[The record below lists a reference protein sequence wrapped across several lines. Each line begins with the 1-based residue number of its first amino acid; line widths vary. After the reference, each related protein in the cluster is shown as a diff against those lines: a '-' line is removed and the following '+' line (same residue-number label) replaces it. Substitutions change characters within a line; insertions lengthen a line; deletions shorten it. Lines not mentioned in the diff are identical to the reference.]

1 MAVSRKNSDVPVY
14 LFHQG
19 NNAKAYEYL
28 GSHKYGRDKTVFRV
42 WAPNARSVS
51 VVGDFNGW
59 DRSSAVMDRIT
70 GGGIWE
76 CVLPRLSRYENY
88 KYSIETPEG
97 DIVLKADP
105 YAYHMETSGQG
116 TASKIYEING
126 YKWKDDE
133 WVKAKQHYSI
143 YASPVNVYEVH
154 LGSWRRYA
162 DGNFFSYKKLARE
175 LIPYVKEMGYTHI
188 ELMPVMEH
196 PFDGSWGYQCTGYF
210 AATSRYGTPHELMA
224 FIDECHR
231 NNIGVILDWVPAHFP
246 KDAHGLYE
254 FDGTACY
261 EYCDRRKGEHLE
273 WGTRVFDYGKPE
285 VQSFLISSAM
295 FWLDKFHADG
305 LRVDAVASMLYLDYG
320 RRDGEWI
327 ANERG
332 GNENFEV
339 VAFLRKLNELV
350 FKEFPYTMMIA
361 EESTSWPNVTKPVY
375 LGGLGFNFKW
385 NMGWMNDML
394 TYTALDPYFRK
405 YNHDKL
411 TFSFMYAF
419 SENFVLPISHDEVV
433 HGKRSL
439 LDKMPGSY
447 EEKFA
452 GLRAFMG
459 YMMAHPGKKLSFM
472 GQELGQF
479 REWDYNT
486 ELDWGLLD
494 YEMHRRTQL
503 FFKEINRFYVENET
517 LWQIDYNWDG
527 FAWIGGDDADN
538 SVVSFRRISEAG
550 RELIVV
556 CNFTPVTR
564 ENYRVGVPFG
574 SGECEVVF
582 NTDDVRYGG
591 RGVAVSDV
599 VQVQNIGWNGYGN
612 SVELTLPG
620 LSVLYI
626 EKRNMEG

>member
-59 DRSSAVMDRIT
+59 DRSAAVMSRIT

-76 CVLPRLSRYENY
+76 CVLPRLARYENY
-88 KYSIETPEG
+88 KYSIETPDG

-116 TASKIYEING
+116 TASKIYEIGG

-133 WVKAKQHYSI
+133 WLKAKQHYSI

-210 AATSRYGTPHELMA
+210 AATSRYGMPHELMA

-295 FWLDKFHADG
+295 FWLDKFHVDG

-332 GNENFEV
+332 GNENFEA

-350 FKEFPYTMMIA
+350 FKEFPCTMMIA

-411 TFSFMYAF
+411 TISFMYAF

-479 REWDYNT
+479 KEWDYNT

-494 YEMHRRTQL
+494 YEMHRRTQQ
-503 FFKEINRFYVENET
+503 FFKELNRFYVENEA

-550 RELIVV
+550 RELIAV

-564 ENYRVGVPFG
+564 ENYRVGVPFS

>member
-1 MAVSRKNSDVPVY
+1 
-14 LFHQG
+14 
-19 NNAKAYEYL
+19 
-28 GSHKYGRDKTVFRV
+28 
-42 WAPNARSVS
+42 
-51 VVGDFNGW
+51 
-59 DRSSAVMDRIT
+59 RIT
-70 GGGIWE
+70 DGGIWE
-76 CVLPRLSRYENY
+76 CVLPRVARFENY
-88 KYSIETPEG
+88 KYSIETQTG
-97 DIVLKADP
+97 GIILKTDP
-105 YAYHMETSGQG
+105 YAYHMETGLA
-116 TASKIYEING
+116 TASKIYDIDG
-126 YKWKDDE
+126 YRWKDEE
-133 WVKAKQHYSI
+133 WIKAKRHYSI
-143 YASPVNVYEVH
+143 YSSPVNIYELH
-154 LGSWRRYA
+154 LGSWRRFA
-162 DGNFFSYKKLARE
+162 DGNYFSYKKLARE
-175 LIPYVKEMGYTHI
+175 LIPYVREMGYTHV

-196 PFDGSWGYQCTGYF
+196 PYDGSWGYQCTGYF
-210 AATSRYGTPHELMA
+210 AATSRYGTPCELMA

-261 EYCDRRKGEHLE
+261 EYSDRRKGEHYE

-320 RRDGEWI
+320 RGDGEWI
-327 ANERG
+327 PNDKG
-332 GNENFEV
+332 GNENLEA

-350 FKEFPYTMMIA
+350 FKEFPHAMMIA
-361 EESTSWPNVTKPVY
+361 EESTSWPSVTKPVY

-385 NMGWMNDML
+385 NMGWMNDTM
-394 TYTALDPYFRK
+394 TYTSMDPYFRK

-411 TFSFMYAF
+411 TFSFIYAF

-439 LDKMPGSY
+439 LDKMPGKY

-459 YMMAHPGKKLSFM
+459 YMMAHPGKKHIFM

-479 REWDYNT
+479 KEWDHNS
-486 ELDWGLLD
+486 ELDWMLLD
-494 YEMHRRTQL
+494 YDMHKKTQH
-503 FFKEINRFYVENET
+503 FFAQLNKFYIAHEA

-527 FAWIGGDDADN
+527 FKWIAGDDVDN
-538 SVVSFRRISEAG
+538 SVVSFRRISENG
-550 RELIVV
+550 RELIAI

-564 ENYRVGVPFG
+564 VNYRVGVPFRAG
-574 SGECEVVF
+574 KCRIVF
-582 NTDDVRYGG
+582 NTDDTRFGG
-591 RGVAVSDV
+591 NGFVTDDV
-599 VQVQNIGWNGYGN
+599 VEIESISWNGCEN
-612 SVELTLPG
+612 SARFTLPG

-626 EKRNMEG
+626 ENDLEG